1 METVTLDERV
11 NLRAVKYLNSLPK
24 SWWKTVLKT
33 DKDYKF
39 ETEYKKVKSF
49 LSGQLDGSGH
59 KRTYSYA
66 EGKSFGR
73 LFDHSGLQG
82 MQKDIRGAL
91 CEGISD
97 LDIVNCHPIILS
109 WICHKYNIACP
120 CLDYYITHRKTVI
133 ANLTEM
139 GYDREDAKKIF
150 LKSMNS
156 KFVQKDINYNFFK
169 TYDAE
174 MKSLQKKLMEI
185 DYYKF
190 IAPKVKKGDNEI
202 GSFLNLCLCYHE
214 NEILMKMKAFLEA
227 NELKVCTLAFDGC
240 MHYGPESVTVLG
252 KLNTYMRKEFSCSS
266 LEFVYKPHSTKI
278 AVPTDF
284 DETSVPDK
292 SYKEKCKE
300 FNLTHAKVGDK
311 YICEDICGK
320 KQVQTQM
327 QMKNRYNHLR
337 VYDKDQQFIDA
348 WFKNITDTNMRVY
361 KQFGIHP
368 KESACPKLVYNL
380 WEPFTYSL
388 KTEAYT
394 PDKEALSKIKHLIMC
409 LANNEEKSEKF
420 LLDWMAQMVQYPE
433 TKCLVPVLQSEQGA
447 GKGTLIDILRVLL
460 GKTKVWECTDPL
472 RDIFGN
478 FNDGMQDAFLVNLN
492 EVSSRDFTS
501 VMGKVKASVIETT
514 YTLRAMNQGS
524 IPLPSYHRFIL
535 TTNADFPIQ
544 TDKGDRRLVLYKH
557 QMSL

>member
-1 METVTLDERV
+1 
-11 NLRAVKYLNSLPK
+11 
-24 SWWKTVLKT
+24 
-33 DKDYKF
+33 
-39 ETEYKKVKSF
+39 
-49 LSGQLDGSGH
+49 
-59 KRTYSYA
+59 
-66 EGKSFGR
+66 
-73 LFDHSGLQG
+73 
-82 MQKDIRGAL
+82 
-91 CEGISD
+91 
-97 LDIVNCHPIILS
+97 
-109 WICHKYNIACP
+109 
-120 CLDYYITHRKTVI
+120 
-133 ANLTEM
+133 
-139 GYDREDAKKIF
+139 
-150 LKSMNS
+150 MNS

-214 NEILMKMKAFLEA
+214 NKILMKMKAFLEA

-327 QMKNRYNHLR
+327 QMKNRYNQLR

-361 KQFGIHP
+361 MQFGIHP
-368 KESACPKLVYNL
+368 KKSACLKLVYNL
-380 WEPFTYSL
+380 
-388 KTEAYT
+388 
-394 PDKEALSKIKHLIMC
+394 
-409 LANNEEKSEKF
+409 
-420 LLDWMAQMVQYPE
+420 
-433 TKCLVPVLQSEQGA
+433 
-447 GKGTLIDILRVLL
+447 
-460 GKTKVWECTDPL
+460 
-472 RDIFGN
+472 
-478 FNDGMQDAFLVNLN
+478 
-492 EVSSRDFTS
+492 
-501 VMGKVKASVIETT
+501 
-514 YTLRAMNQGS
+514 
-524 IPLPSYHRFIL
+524 
-535 TTNADFPIQ
+535 
-544 TDKGDRRLVLYKH
+544 
-557 QMSL
+557 